1 MCCCL
6 FMFVISCND
15 LLLLG
20 CYYLSLFVAMCYYLL
35 LFVAIRCYLLPFVA
49 ICFYLLIFV
58 WAKCTYSTLQLQPT
72 RHLYTFRRK
81 LNVYFK
87 TPVAKPWVASILI
100 SRHMVK
106 YSAWEIEKKTWMC
119 SLCGVCLRGAY
130 ADSLVFN
137 KIRTFKIIVK
147 KTKFYLRGAGQT
159 TALQLRSNKWL
170 SNSVHPQYR
179 FRIKQFALTW

>member
-106 YSAWEIEKKTWMC
+106 YSAWEIEKKHMNVFTMRC
-119 SLCGVCLRGAY
+119 LLTRCLRGF
-130 ADSLVFN
+130 SSFQQNTHLQNNSKKN
-137 KIRTFKIIVK
+137 KVLLTRC
-147 KTKFYLRGAGQT
+147 RPD
-159 TALQLRSNKWL
+159 
-170 SNSVHPQYR
+170 NSSAAS
-179 FRIKQFALTW
+179 KQ